1 MLNYNCIYFLHILSI
16 YKRELTGIL
25 IEIAP
30 IIGILTM
37 LSVLPV
43 NMVISVIQVFFTFSE
58 MFCSFQ
64 YKGPIHIFQIYNYF
78 IFLILSYTVQ
88 YSVNLLTSL
97 VMSNSFFIA
106 IIGFLNRQSCCLRM
120 KRVLVLSAN
129 RDAFYFFLAM
139 LNGEDYQYNKVM
151 RAVILRLEDAP
162 PQKIK

>member
-1 MLNYNCIYFLHILSI
+1 MLNYNCIYILHILSI

-25 IEIAP
+25 IEITP

-64 YKGPIHIFQIYNYF
+64 YKGPIHIFQIYKYF

-106 IIGFLNRQSCCLRM
+106 IIGFLNRQSCSLNEESFSTFCQSRCIL
-120 KRVLVLSAN
+120 
-129 RDAFYFFLAM
+129 FFSCYV
-139 LNGEDYQYNKVM
+139 EW
-151 RAVILRLEDAP
+151 
-162 PQKIK
+162 

>member
-1 MLNYNCIYFLHILSI
+1 MLNYNCIFFLHILSI

-97 VMSNSFFIA
+97 VMSKFFYSYHWISKQTIMLSENEESFSTFC
-106 IIGFLNRQSCCLRM
+106 QSRCIL
-120 KRVLVLSAN
+120 
-129 RDAFYFFLAM
+129 FFSCYV
-139 LNGEDYQYNKVM
+139 EW
-151 RAVILRLEDAP
+151 
-162 PQKIK
+162 